1 MLILHKTATNFNYS
15 TKKRERMGSL
25 LIDCIGYGGLVINL
39 YSMSTKGEYKLRFI
53 SLIANIIYILYGALI
68 SATPI
73 IVGCTI
79 AVFLH
84 GYHLRRLKIK
94 KQSND

>member
-1 MLILHKTATNFNYS
+1 MDAALDSKLAFRKTRSIMNAII
-15 TKKRERMGSL
+15 
-25 LIDCIGYGGLVINL
+25 IDAIGYFGLALNL
-39 YSMSTKGEYKLRFI
+39 YSMSTKGEYKLRAV
-53 SLIANIIYILYGALI
+53 SLIANVIYIFYGSLI

-84 GYHLRRLKIK
+84 GYHLRRLRIK
-94 KQSND
+94 KNQC

>member
-1 MLILHKTATNFNYS
+1 MSPI
-15 TKKRERMGSL
+15 
-25 LIDCIGYGGLVINL
+25 LIDSIGYAALVINL
-39 YSMSTKGEYKLRFI
+39 YSMSTKGEYKLRLI
-53 SLIANIIYILYGALI
+53 SLIANVGYILYGVFI

-84 GYHLRRLKIK
+84 GYHLRRLRINK
-94 KQSND
+94 SGND

>member
-1 MLILHKTATNFNYS
+1 MNAF
-15 TKKRERMGSL
+15 
-25 LIDCIGYGGLVINL
+25 LIDRIGYGALIINL
-39 YSMSTKGEYKLRFI
+39 YSISTKGEYKLRLI
-53 SLIANIIYILYGALI
+53 SLIANAVYILYGALI

-84 GYHLRRLKIK
+84 GYHLRRLKVK
-94 KQSND
+94 KNSKE

>member
-1 MLILHKTATNFNYS
+1 MSII
-15 TKKRERMGSL
+15 
-25 LIDCIGYGGLVINL
+25 LIDSIGYIALVINL
-39 YSMSTKGEYKLRFI
+39 YSMSTKGEYKLRLI
-53 SLIANIIYILYGALI
+53 SLIANVVYILYGSLI

-84 GYHLRRLKIK
+84 AFHLRRILLNKTAN
-94 KQSND
+94 ND

>member
-1 MLILHKTATNFNYS
+1 MN
-15 TKKRERMGSL
+15 SL
-25 LIDCIGYGGLVINL
+25 LINSIGYAALVINL
-39 YSMSTKGEYKLRFI
+39 YSMSTKGEYKLRLI
-53 SLIANIIYILYGALI
+53 SLIANMGYILYGALI

-84 GYHLRRLKIK
+84 GFHIRRLRIK
-94 KQSND
+94 NNSND

>member
-1 MLILHKTATNFNYS
+1 MNPF
-15 TKKRERMGSL
+15 

-39 YSMSTKGEYKLRFI
+39 YSMSTKGEYKLRLI
-53 SLIANIIYILYGALI
+53 SLIANAVYILYGTII

-84 GYHLRRLKIK
+84 GYHLRRLTIK
-94 KQSND
+94 KDGK

>member
-1 MLILHKTATNFNYS
+1 MNTI
-15 TKKRERMGSL
+15 
-25 LIDCIGYGGLVINL
+25 LIDCIGYAGLVINL
-39 YSMSTKGEYKLRFI
+39 YSMSTKGEYKLRLI
-53 SLIANIIYILYGALI
+53 SLIANTVYILYGALI

-84 GYHLRRLKIK
+84 GYHLRRLKLK
-94 KQSND
+94 KNSND

>member
-1 MLILHKTATNFNYS
+1 MNTI
-15 TKKRERMGSL
+15 

-39 YSMSTKGEYKLRFI
+39 YSMSTKGEYKLRLI

-84 GYHLRRLKIK
+84 GYHLRQLKIK
-94 KQSND
+94 KNSND